1 MTPPGRVRLYRT
13 PGAPRLRRFV
23 TVLMAAA
30 LVALVAAIG
39 AVAWMQVAGDG
50 DGAGAG
56 DNAGLGDHTGRPSP
70 SATAVAATSPSAS
83 ASPSPSPSPSPSSP
97 TVIAI
102 GWVGDTTPGSMY
114 GLPPER
120 GRALF
125 ASMRDKLSAPDLMIA
140 NLEGTFS
147 EGGPSKCGA
156 DSTNCY
162 AFQAPLANA
171 PALKWACID
180 MVSLANNHTYDFFE
194 RGMTQTTGAL
204 KANGI
209 EYTGLPKQITV
220 VEVDGVRVATVGF
233 SPYPWNASLNDIPA
247 AEKLVRKAA
256 AAADVVVVL
265 MHAGAEGAGEV
276 HTPQGTEV
284 AFGENR
290 GDSRAFA
297 HAVIDAGAD
306 LVLGSGPHV
315 IRGLERYNNRLIAYS
330 LGNFAGWDNFGLS
343 GNLGLSGLLTVKVDA
358 KGRIHGGRW
367 LSVRLA
373 EPGVPKTDPAHT
385 SAHMVSDL
393 SAQDFA
399 KTYDLDAKGYFSVR

>member
-1 MTPPGRVRLYRT
+1 MPPRRMRVRTYRT
-13 PGAPRLRRFV
+13 AGAMRRRRFV
-23 TVLMAAA
+23 TIMLAVA
-30 LVALVAAIG
+30 LVALVAAVGVG
-39 AVAWMQVAGDG
+39 AWTLVAGGG
-50 DGAGAG
+50 DANPGDAGRSTPA
-56 DNAGLGDHTGRPSP
+56 
-70 SATAVAATSPSAS
+70 ATAVAASSPSAT
-83 ASPSPSPSPSPSSP
+83 PSPSPSPSASPP
-97 TVIAI
+97 TVIEI

-147 EGGPSKCGA
+147 EGGASKCGA

-162 AFQAPLANA
+162 AFQAPLTNA
-171 PALKWACID
+171 PALKWAGID
-180 MVSLANNHTYDFFE
+180 MVSLANNHTYDYFE
-194 RGMTQTTGAL
+194 SGMTQTTAAL
-204 KANGI
+204 KESGI
-209 EYTGLPKQITV
+209 DYAGLPKQITIV
-220 VEVDGVRVATVGF
+220 DVEGVRVATVGF
-233 SPYPWNASLNDIPA
+233 SPYPWNGNINDIPA

-315 IRGLERYNNRLIAYS
+315 IRGIERYENRLIAYS
-330 LGNFAGWDNFGLS
+330 LGNFAGWDNFGLN
-343 GNLGLSGLLTVKVDA
+343 GNLGLSGLLTVKIDA

-373 EPGVPKTDPAHT
+373 EPGVPKTDAGHT
-385 SAHMVSDL
+385 SARMVSSL
-393 SAQDFA
+393 SAQDFSR
-399 KTYDLDAKGYFSVR
+399 TYDLDAKGFFSAH

>member
-13 PGAPRLRRFV
+13 SGALRLRRFV
-23 TVLMAAA
+23 TVLIGVV
-30 LVALVAAIG
+30 LVALLAAIG
-39 AVAWMQVAGDG
+39 AVAWAQVASDG
-50 DGAGAG
+50 DDTGPG
-56 DNAGLGDHTGRPSP
+56 DDAGLGDTGRPSP
-70 SATAVAATSPSAS
+70 SVTAVAGASPTATASPSA
-83 ASPSPSPSPSPSSP
+83 SPSPSPSSP
-97 TVIAI
+97 TVIEI

-114 GLPPER
+114 GLPPDR

-147 EGGPSKCGA
+147 EGGASKCGA
-156 DSTNCY
+156 DSPNCY

-171 PALKWACID
+171 PALKWAGID

-209 EYTGLPKQITV
+209 EYTGLPNQITV
-220 VEVDGVRVATVGF
+220 VEIDGVRAATVGF
-233 SPYPWNASLNDIPA
+233 SPYSWNANVNDIPA
-247 AEKLVRKAA
+247 AEKLVRRAA
-256 AAADVVVVL
+256 ADADVVVVM

-284 AFGENR
+284 AYGENR

-315 IRGLERYNNRLIAYS
+315 IRGIERYNNRLIAYS

-343 GNLGLSGLLTVKVDA
+343 GNLGLSGLLTVKID
-358 KGRIHGGRW
+358 KNGRIHGGRW
-367 LSVRLA
+367 LSVRLE
-373 EPGVPKTDPAHT
+373 EPGVPKADAGHT
-385 SAHMVSDL
+385 SARMVNDL

-399 KTYDLDAKGYFSVR
+399 KTYDLDATGHFSVK